1 MVEPRTTC
9 ARVGARRQGGCPRG
23 GCPKGRVMVKA
34 MASRGAT
41 PPRTTEWRSRA
52 RGRAG
57 GRATPILWSRWSRA
71 PTRPTVTPDAHAP
84 RAPSRP
90 AAAGS
95 SRGAAARVP
104 AWIRADDVAG
114 ACYGRATR
122 PCRRASMA
130 WVPTRWVPTGR
141 VTMKAMASRGAPRSG
156 SAAWR
161 SREGVR
167 AQGPAPT
174 ILWLALP
181 GIAVLALG
189 ASLLAMVPATPVGL
203 AALGV
208 LLVAGGL
215 VARRA
220 VSVVRVRPRSSRW
233 FLPARQAG
241 VAPVGGHRAGREA
254 RGRGPGARSGHERER
269 RAVDL
274 CARASLPAERHAWR
288 DR

>member
-1 MVEPRTTC
+1 
-9 ARVGARRQGGCPRG
+9 
-23 GCPKGRVMVKA
+23 
-34 MASRGAT
+34 
-41 PPRTTEWRSRA
+41 
-52 RGRAG
+52 
-57 GRATPILWSRWSRA
+57 
-71 PTRPTVTPDAHAP
+71 
-84 RAPSRP
+84 
-90 AAAGS
+90 
-95 SRGAAARVP
+95 
-104 AWIRADDVAG
+104 
-114 ACYGRATR
+114 
-122 PCRRASMA
+122 
-130 WVPTRWVPTGR
+130 
-141 VTMKAMASRGAPRSG
+141 MKAMASRGAPRSG

-254 RGRGPGARSGHERER
+254 RGRVLGARGRVLGARGRHERER